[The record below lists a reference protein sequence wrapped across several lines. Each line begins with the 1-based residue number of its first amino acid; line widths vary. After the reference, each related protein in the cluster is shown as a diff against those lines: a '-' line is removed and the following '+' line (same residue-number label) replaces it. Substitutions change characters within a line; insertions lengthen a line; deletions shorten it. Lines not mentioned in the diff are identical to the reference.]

1 MGLLQVLSQNGIARG
16 YLRHILALEPIL
28 NRMSE
33 RGFPVSPEA
42 FAEAEAL
49 ILNDMDRAHA
59 AMQELVP
66 LSCKTIKLLK
76 KEPKDKAAN
85 GAGVCIQLEGGAWG
99 RVKEWTPSN
108 KGLITYMRHR
118 GHPVPK
124 NFKTDKDTTNKLEI
138 ARLFRSTKDPLYEQ
152 VLYYR
157 KAQTVLKN
165 HIKNWAP
172 GPDGLVHSTFYYDP
186 ATGQLSSRRPN
197 VQNAPARD
205 DPEFGGYA
213 KVFRTMV
220 KARDQHT
227 LLEFDWKSAHAQT
240 LAFEAEDPDYLRL
253 AKLDIH
259 SYLTAFMVHEPR
271 ARYCIEWSDEELGDF
286 LKWIKTNHTYTRDEK
301 AKRAIL
307 GYGFGLGYRHL
318 YDSNKESFTSQT
330 EAKRTLEMLD
340 GLFPRTKRFRDNIRQ
355 KAHDQG
361 YLISRHGYIR
371 YFREVYNVKWVHG
384 QMVTRPGDDSE
395 AAIAFLPAND
405 AFGEIKDC
413 ILRLEALGVLER
425 YRFVNYIHDSLVFEC
440 PTVLVDECVKVCQD
454 EMVRPSVVLVNSIC
468 PNGLSIEI
476 ETKAGFDW
484 GHMKKYAT

>member
-1 MGLLQVLSQNGIARG
+1 MGIIQVAQQNGVWRG
-16 YLRHILALEPIL
+16 YARHILTLEPIL
-28 NRMSE
+28 SRMSE

-76 KEPKDKAAN
+76 REPKDKAPN
-85 GAGVCIQLEGGAWG
+85 GAGACIQLEDGAWG

-108 KGLITYMRHR
+108 KGLIAYMRHR
-118 GHPVPK
+118 KHPVPK

-138 ARLFRSTKDPLYEQ
+138 ARLFRATKDPLYEQ

-197 VQNAPARD
+197 VQNAPKRD

-213 KVFRTMV
+213 KVFRSMI
-220 KARDQHT
+220 KARSGHM
-227 LLEFDWKSAHAQT
+227 LLEFDYKSFHAQT
-240 LAFEAEDPDYLRL
+240 LAFEAQDPAYLRL

-259 SYLTAFMVHEPR
+259 SYLAAFLIREPR
-271 ARYCIEWSDEELGDF
+271 ASQALGWGDDELRDY
-286 LKWIKTNHTYTRDEK
+286 LAWIKKNHKYVRDGK
-301 AKRAIL
+301 AKPAIL
-307 GYGFGLGYRHL
+307 GYGFGMGAGRL
-318 YDSNKESFTSQT
+318 YDQNKESFASRS
-330 EAKRTLEMLD
+330 EAKRVLDMLD
-340 GLFPRTKRFRDNIRQ
+340 AAFPVTKRFRDNIRQ

-361 YLISRHGYIR
+361 YLISRHGYVR
-371 YFREVYNVKWVHG
+371 YFREVFNIKWVHG
-384 QMVTRPGDDSE
+384 QMVMRPGDDSE

-413 ILRLEALGVLER
+413 ILRLEALGALER
-425 YRFVNYIHDSLVFEC
+425 YRFVNTVHDSLVFEC
-440 PTVLVDECVKVCQD
+440 PTNLVDECIPIVQNS
-454 EMVRPSVVLVNSIC
+454 MQRPSEILIDPIVA
-468 PNGLSIEI
+468 PHGLSVEVDVS
-476 ETKAGFDW
+476 AGLDW
-484 GHMKKYAT
+484 AHLKGI